1 MAYRSNRPITL
12 GLLIALVLLGSYFA
26 FQQQKYSIHDITS
39 LLENVE
45 INVDS
50 QTPRYGNV
58 KVTNN
63 NDPEILYKHSIEVKV
78 NELLKDKLEKE
89 LKFEREKLM
98 KQESLI
104 KENSDKL
111 EQEKKKFEETKDLKE
126 KGPPILVHVAEG
138 DSSNPQFR
146 IKSYSFKTNPEHN
159 SDLQIDGENNEVV
172 ILSSISQKFDE
183 EGQPFQKL
191 LQLIDESIEYPHHK
205 VSLSFLI
212 SDENE
217 FSKFDK
223 FFQDVFNVIAKEENP
238 ASLTNRFS
246 KVTLLNAQFIEK
258 EFKIDKGLRHTPEAQ
273 KQRRR
278 LLSRLRNFL
287 VFNGIGPEV
296 YSLSI
301 DSDVIE
307 LPKNLLS
314 TFIKSQKD
322 IATIRIDIK
331 NQEGKVVHADYDL
344 NSWAGDRR
352 VPNEEED
359 KQLDKDPNY
368 FFEPRPGRN
377 PIHFNDLHKN
387 PEKFNIDPNDPEAT
401 FELNAV
407 GGAVLFVK
415 TEVFKQGVM
424 FPPYYLIGTKWERK
438 EGYDGIETEGL
449 CYQAKTIGYSCWG
462 FPNLVGYHSVG

>member
-1 MAYRSNRPITL
+1 MSPRSNRPVTL
-12 GLLIALVLLGSYFA
+12 ALAISFFLLAAYYL
-26 FQQQKYSIHDITS
+26 FQQQKYSVNDITS

-45 INVDS
+45 INVDPPTS
-50 QTPRYGNV
+50 RQSSI

-63 NDPEILYKHSIEVKV
+63 NDPEILQKHSIEVKV
-78 NELLKDKLEKE
+78 NELL
-89 LKFEREKLM
+89 REKL
-98 KQESLI
+98 KQEL
-104 KENSDKL
+104 KYERDKL
-111 EQEKKKFEETKDLKE
+111 SKQADKLSFDRQKFEDGKETFE
-126 KGPPILVHVAEG
+126 KGPPILVHVSEG
-138 DSSNPQFR
+138 NSENPKFK
-146 IKSYSFKTNPEHN
+146 IKSYSFKTNPKHN
-159 SDLQIDGENNEVV
+159 FDLQIDGENNEVV
-172 ILSSISQKFDE
+172 ILSSISQKFDDPE
-183 EGQPFQKL
+183 QPVQKL
-191 LQLIDESIEYPHHK
+191 LQLIDQGIEYPHYK

-212 SDENE
+212 SDEEE
-217 FSKFDK
+217 FPKYEK
-223 FFQDVFNVIAKEENP
+223 FFRDVFNVIGNEQNP

-246 KVTLLNAQFIEK
+246 KVTLLSAQFIEK
-258 EFKIDKGLRHTPEAQ
+258 EFKIDKGSRHTPEAQ
-273 KQRRR
+273 KKRRR

-287 VFNGIGPEV
+287 VFNGIGSEI

-331 NQEGKVVHADYDL
+331 NPQGEVVHADYDL

-352 VPNEEED
+352 VPNTEED
-359 KQLDKDPNY
+359 KKLDEDPDY

-377 PIHFNDLHKN
+377 PVHFYDVYRN
-387 PEKFNIDPNDPEAT
+387 PEQFNIDPKDPEAT
-401 FELNAV
+401 FELNSV

-462 FPNLVGYHSVG
+462 FPNLVGYHSVA